1 MHILHVIDSLAIGGA
16 ERMLVDIAN
25 ASAAHGYRISVCV
38 TRSRTDLEPELSTN
52 ITLLTLN
59 RQRRFELSPMRKF
72 AGYIADENVTALHA
86 HGRSSFSFCALAKS
100 MRMFS
105 RPIILHDH
113 FGEIEL
119 NSAVPTWFSLIGK
132 KYIDA
137 YVGVY
142 EKLAVWAASA
152 GIPQDK
158 ISVIGNALDL
168 TRFRPH
174 SNNALR
180 DRLSIPNETTIGL
193 VICGIREEKGIDL
206 LIDAVALIK
215 HPKPFLIVV
224 AGGVRDAQYM
234 QRCQSEIEAH
244 GLEDKIVFLGE
255 YKDAWSLA
263 FEADFAIMPSRSE
276 SGPLVIIEYMAAG
289 LPFAAFT
296 VGDIS
301 RRGALLGVP
310 GFIAP
315 LDVEAL
321 SEEIRALIEMPEA
334 DRKFRGHLGQTIA
347 REHFDIRARLQEW
360 ISLYNKVAGR
370 TKL

>member
-25 ASAAHGYRISVCV
+25 ASTEHGYRISVCV
-38 TRSRTDLEPELSTN
+38 TRSRTDIAPELSAEIN
-52 ITLLTLN
+52 LLTLN
-59 RQRRFELSPMRKF
+59 RQRRFELTPMLKF
-72 AGYIADENVTALHA
+72 ADYIADEHVTAVHA

-119 NSAVPTWFSLIGK
+119 NSAVPMWFSLIGK
-132 KYIDA
+132 KYVDA

-142 EKLAVWAASA
+142 EKLAVWAESA
-152 GIPQDK
+152 GIPRDK

-168 TRFRPH
+168 TRFRPQ
-174 SNNALR
+174 SRNSLR
-180 DRLSIPNETTIGL
+180 DQLDIPTETNVGL

-206 LIDAVALIK
+206 LINAVALIK
-215 HPKPFLIVV
+215 DPKPFLIVV
-224 AGGVRDAQYM
+224 AGGVRDAHYM
-234 QRCQSEIEAH
+234 QSCKSEIEAL

-276 SGPLVIIEYMAAG
+276 SGPLVLIEFMAAG
-289 LPFAAFT
+289 LPFAAFK

-301 RRGALLGVP
+301 QKSALLGVP
-310 GFIAP
+310 GFVP
-315 LDVEAL
+315 PQDVVAL
-321 SEEIRALIEMPEA
+321 SEEIRALIEMPKA
-334 DRKFRGHLGQTIA
+334 DRKSRGNLGQTIA
-347 REHFDIRARLQEW
+347 REHFDIRAKFQEW
-360 ISLYNKVAGR
+360 ISQYNKVAGQTR
-370 TKL
+370 L

>member
-25 ASAAHGYRISVCV
+25 ASAEQGHRISVCV
-38 TRSRTDLEPELSTN
+38 TRSRTDLAPELSAEIN
-52 ITLLTLN
+52 LLTLN
-59 RQRRFELSPMRKF
+59 RHRRFELTPMRKF
-72 AGYIADENVTALHA
+72 AGRISDENVTVLHV
-86 HGRSSFSFCALAKS
+86 HGRSSFAFCALAKS

-113 FGEIEL
+113 FGIEL
-119 NSAVPTWFSLIGK
+119 NSAVPMWFLLIGK
-132 KYIDA
+132 KYVDA

-168 TRFRPH
+168 TRFRPQ

-180 DRLSIPNETTIGL
+180 DQLDIPTETIVGL

-206 LIDAVALIK
+206 LINAVALIK
-215 HPKPFLIVV
+215 DPKPFLIVV
-224 AGGVRDAQYM
+224 AGGVRDAHYM
-234 QRCQSEIEAH
+234 QSCKSEIEAL

-255 YKDAWSLA
+255 YNDAWSLA

-276 SGPLVIIEYMAAG
+276 SGPLVLIEFMAAG
-289 LPFAAFT
+289 LPFAAFK

-301 RRGALLGVP
+301 QKSALLGVP
-310 GFIAP
+310 GFVP
-315 LDVEAL
+315 PQDVVAL
-321 SEEIRALIEMPEA
+321 SEEIRALIEMPKA
-334 DRKFRGHLGQTIA
+334 DRKSRGNLGQTIA
-347 REHFDIRARLQEW
+347 REHFDIRAKLQEW
-360 ISLYNKVAGR
+360 ISLYNRVSGHTR
-370 TKL
+370 L